1 MSVKL
6 HSALEKSDNQH
17 TGGFQYAA
25 TSNLKR
31 ITGRIFTSF
40 NFSIIR
46 KQKKFKTIGA
56 YTEST
61 DLIFKTFK
69 KIIDLVT
76 QSLEGWWM

>member
-1 MSVKL
+1 VKL
-6 HSALEKSDNQH
+6 HSLLHSAFEKSDNQH

-31 ITGRIFTSF
+31 VTGRIFTSF

-46 KQKKFKTIGA
+46 QQKNLKTIGA
-56 YTEST
+56 YIGST
-61 DLIFKTFK
+61 DLIFKTFQ

-76 QSLEGWWM
+76 QSL